1 MKNRIGKSLICIAL
15 LCALIVNLGSC
26 ITVGAVD
33 LMDGVTAQSVT
44 ARDDLGYGNASVTDF
59 ALRLFRATEEG
70 KNTFISPM
78 SVLFAIAMT
87 ANGASG
93 ETLEQMEQTL
103 GMPTDELNEY
113 LYSYLNSLTESEK
126 VKLKVANSIWFS
138 DDDHLTVHQSFL
150 QKNANYY
157 GAEIYKAPFDLTT
170 LWDINAW
177 VSNETNG
184 MIKKVLDEIP
194 KDAIMYLINTI
205 AFEAEW
211 PTYYKNN
218 QVRDGLFTNADGTE
232 DRARF
237 MYGTESRYLED
248 ENAVGF
254 IKHYSGGDY
263 AFVALLPN
271 EGVAISDYLD
281 TLDGEYLSKMLS
293 KPISATVRTAIPKF
307 KTEYKTEMSEVLCE
321 MGMPL
326 AFDPDYADF
335 SALGSYDMV
344 DAYYNIYINRVI
356 HKTYIEVGERGTK
369 AGAATVV
376 EMGKDGTSAPPED
389 PKQVYLDRPFVYMI
403 IDTENNIPLF
413 IGAMTDI
420 NG

>member
-1 MKNRIGKSLICIAL
+1 MKNRIGRSLICIAI
-15 LCALIVNLGSC
+15 LCAIIANLGSC
-26 ITVGAVD
+26 IMIRAVD
-33 LMDGVTAQSVT
+33 LTDGVTPQSVT
-44 ARDDLGYGNASVTDF
+44 VREDLGYGNASVTDF
-59 ALRLFRATEEG
+59 ALRLFRETEEG

-78 SVLFAIAMT
+78 SVLFALAMT

-93 ETLEQMEQTL
+93 ETLLQMEQTL
-103 GMPTDELNEY
+103 GMSTDELNEY
-113 LYSYLNSLTESEK
+113 VYGYLNSLSEGEK

-138 DDDHLTVHQSFL
+138 DDEYLTVNQSFL

-157 GAEIYKAPFDLTT
+157 GAEIYKAPFDATT

-177 VSNETNG
+177 VNNETNG
-184 MIKKVLDEIP
+184 MIKRVLDEIP

-211 PTYYKNN
+211 PTYYKDH
-218 QVRDGLFTNADGTE
+218 QVRNGVFTKADGTE
-232 DRARF
+232 ENAKF

-248 ENAVGF
+248 DNSVGF
-254 IKHYSGGDY
+254 IKYYRGGDY

-271 EGVAISDYLD
+271 EGIGLSDYLA
-281 TLDGEYLSKMLS
+281 TLDGEHLSQMLS
-293 KPISATVRTAIPKF
+293 KPVSATVRTAIPKF

-326 AFDPDYADF
+326 AFDPNYADF
-335 SALGSYDMV
+335 SALGSYDV
-344 DAYYNIYINRVI
+344 GEADYNIYINSVI

-369 AGAATVV
+369 AGAVTVV
-376 EMGKDGTSAPPED
+376 EMDKNGSAAPPED

-413 IGAMTDI
+413 IGTMTDI